1 MLLWFRKNFLNPKKK
16 KKEKPNTEDSKP
28 KVKKGTTAYHVVNFI
43 EVTTDILNKQ
53 NKKRSFHC
61 DG

>member
-1 MLLWFRKNFLNPKKK
+1 LIQKEFPQSEKKRKRKA
-16 KKEKPNTEDSKP
+16 NTEDSKP